1 MSHDRQGAGAPNF
14 TPGRWE
20 ATQDRHLGLFV
31 CSKDN
36 HDNQICEISTHNGA
50 DAHLIAAAPE
60 LYAALEAMR
69 AEFRAADLPYGSKAY
84 LQSGEALA
92 KARGEA

>member
-1 MSHDRQGAGAPNF
+1 MSHDRQGASAPNF
-14 TPGRWE
+14 TPGPWQ

-31 CSKDN
+31 CSKHN

-50 DAHLIAAAPE
+50 DARLISACPD
-60 LYAALEAMR
+60 LYEALEDALEKMWSFG
-69 AEFRAADLPYGSKAY
+69 FREDE
-84 LQSGEALA
+84 LQPIRSALA